1 MSASFLWWKILAGL
15 ELENLRML
23 EVHAASFCIAQ
34 KDRECVSPFQNVN
47 WFIKSH
53 WFLVLL
59 PQFGRHWVSG
69 IPQEN
74 NMTVEKKS
82 KWQKIKT
89 KSSTC
94 SAFVVHYRQSRLE
107 ISSRGT
113 LQLFAVWK
121 LPLIPVQNLRC
132 RWNVSLQGSVGF
144 WSSVLTS
151 LPTFKTYN
159 SFFPFEKLKE
169 YYTPPPPGVVFF
181 TVQNSVQRRILPFR
195 WNGEFCACVFNNL
208 HVATLRLRSRKPN
221 LLTWA
226 VNSNPYS
233 DVSCDVTFCY

>member
-1 MSASFLWWKILAGL
+1 MQLPFALHKKIGSVCLHSKMWIDLSNRSTSAVRKEWSWDTGS
-15 ELENLRML
+15 
-23 EVHAASFCIAQ
+23 AAYH
-34 KDRECVSPFQNVN
+34 K
-47 WFIKSH
+47 KTT
-53 WFLVLL
+53 L
-59 PQFGRHWVSG
+59 
-69 IPQEN
+69 
-74 NMTVEKKS
+74 TVEKKS
-82 KWQKIKT
+82 KWQKVKT
-89 KSSTC
+89 KSFTF
-94 SAFVVHYRQSRLE
+94 SAFAVHYRQSRLE

-151 LPTFKTYN
+151 LQTFKTYN

-226 VNSNPYS
+226 VNSNPYKGQ
-233 DVSCDVTFCY
+233 CELLRYT